1 LVRKPSAPQSRILR
15 TVHETAGGLF
25 EAGFIDKR
33 RMRAFDQLCLP
44 AIPKYSADSIRAL
57 RDRYQV
63 SQAVLAAI
71 LNTSLSTVRQWEIGE
86 KRPSGPSVKLLSLLD
101 RKGLQALL

>member
-1 LVRKPSAPQSRILR
+1 MRPAPQSRILR
-15 TVHETAGGLF
+15 AVHETAGDLLN
-25 EAGFIDKR
+25 AGFIDKR
-33 RMRAFDQLCLP
+33 RMRRYDQLCLP
-44 AIPKYSADSIRAL
+44 PMQEYSAEAIRAL